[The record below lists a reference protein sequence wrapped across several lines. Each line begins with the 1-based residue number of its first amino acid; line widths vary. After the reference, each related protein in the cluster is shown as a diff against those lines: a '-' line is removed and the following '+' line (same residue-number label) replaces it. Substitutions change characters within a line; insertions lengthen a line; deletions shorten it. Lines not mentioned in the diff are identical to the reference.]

1 MTDNPFATPTAPV
14 QPPAREVPATTQPY
28 AFIAVLALVTCL
40 SFAVSLGIQWY
51 NDIGEIRQR
60 FSEHLQLMAPHWF
73 TGLVF
78 YAAPTCWC
86 CMPTARSG
94 SSSSSARWRCC

>member
-73 TGLVF
+73 TGLV
-78 YAAPTCWC
+78 
-86 CMPTARSG
+86 
-94 SSSSSARWRCC
+94 

>member
-1 MTDNPFATPTAPV
+1 MTDNPFATP
-14 QPPAREVPATTQPY
+14 PPRCSRRPEVPATTQPY

-78 YAAPTCWC
+78 YAA
-86 CMPTARSG
+86 ANLLVLHAASG

>member
-40 SFAVSLGIQWY
+40 SFAVSLASSGTTT
-51 NDIGEIRQR
+51 
-60 FSEHLQLMAPHWF
+60 S
-73 TGLVF
+73 
-78 YAAPTCWC
+78 
-86 CMPTARSG
+86 ARSA
-94 SSSSSARWRCC
+94 SVSPSTCN

>member
-40 SFAVSLGIQWY
+40 SFAVSLGIQ
-51 NDIGEIRQR
+51 
-60 FSEHLQLMAPHWF
+60 
-73 TGLVF
+73 
-78 YAAPTCWC
+78 
-86 CMPTARSG
+86 
-94 SSSSSARWRCC
+94 